1 MLRAGQDING
11 AVTELYGRYGP
22 VFAFGAG
29 PLRFVWFVGPEA
41 NRFVLETAAEHFA
54 LGPAYGFLRTIGG
67 DTALITSDEPEHRR
81 RRRMVQPAFYRA
93 RLAQLDVLIGAR
105 LRELFTSWVGRTVD
119 LYREVQGRVL
129 ELICEVLLGP
139 AAVRT
144 ALTRDI
150 ARMMV
155 FANLPFHLQLI
166 KLPVPGGPWAR
177 FVAARSRADRALY
190 AELGRRRA
198 GALAAGDE
206 LLGDDVLGLLLAARD
221 EQGQGLSDVEIRDQA
236 ISLVSAGFDT
246 TSAAFSWA
254 VYELLRQPVLLK
266 GLREGLETA
275 AEPPL
280 LGYTVKETLR
290 LYPPAPAGLRQTTKA
305 LEFGGY
311 TLPAGQLSAFSI
323 YAAHRLENLYPD
335 PLTFNPR
342 RWETLKPLPFSYLP
356 FGNGA
361 RYCIGAG
368 LATRILTLGLGILLR
383 DFELTPAWTEPVRE
397 AGNTLHPKGGLRVTV
412 RAASARWR

>member
-1 MLRAGQDING
+1 MLRAGRDVNG

-22 VFAFGAG
+22 VFAFGFG
-29 PLRFVWFVGPEA
+29 PLKFIWLVGPEA
-41 NRFVLETAAEHFA
+41 NHFVLEGATEHFA

-81 RRRMVQPAFYRA
+81 RRRLVQPAFHRA
-93 RLAQLDVLIGAR
+93 RLAQLDTLLEAR
-105 LRELFTSWVGRTVD
+105 LRELFRSWAGRTVD
-119 LYREVQGRVL
+119 LYSEVQGRVL
-129 ELICEVLLGP
+129 ELICEVLLGR
-139 AAVRT
+139 AAVGT
-144 ALTRDI
+144 ALTFDI
-150 ARMMV
+150 AQMMR
-155 FANLPFHLQLI
+155 FANLPLHLQLV
-166 KLPVPGGPWAR
+166 KVPFPRSPWAR

-190 AELGRRRA
+190 AELEQRRA
-198 GALAAGDE
+198 GAGDDM
-206 LLGDDVLGLLLAARD
+206 LGDDVLGDDVLGLLLAARD
-221 EQGQGLSDVEIRDQA
+221 EHGQGLSDLEVRDQA

-246 TSAAFSWA
+246 TSAAFAWA
-254 VYELLRQPVLLK
+254 IYELLSRPELLTD
-266 GLREGLETA
+266 LREALETA

-311 TLPAGQLSAFSI
+311 AIPAGHLTAFSI
-323 YAAHRLENLYPD
+323 YATHRLGDIYPD
-335 PLTFNPR
+335 PLTFRPE
-342 RWETLKPLPFSYLP
+342 RWEALNPPPYSYLP

-383 DFELTPAWTEPVRE
+383 DFDLTPAWTDPVRE
-397 AGNTLHPKGGLRVTV
+397 AGNTLHPKGGLHVTV
-412 RAASARWR
+412 RSR